1 MGSEALRNELKSLK
15 EARKQG
21 QLSAI
26 DFYKSLLQL
35 LSKLANE
42 LGEERISDDDVK
54 KQIPLILAFL
64 EEQISKYAERGG

>member
-1 MGSEALRNELKSLK
+1 MGSQALRDELQSLK

-21 QLSAI
+21 QISPR

-42 LGEERISDDDVK
+42 LGEEQINDDDVK

-64 EEQISKYAERGG
+64 EEQISKYAERGH